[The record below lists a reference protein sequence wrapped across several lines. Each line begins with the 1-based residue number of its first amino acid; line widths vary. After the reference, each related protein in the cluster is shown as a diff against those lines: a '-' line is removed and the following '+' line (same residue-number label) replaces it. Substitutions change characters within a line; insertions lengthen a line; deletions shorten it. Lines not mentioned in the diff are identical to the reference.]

1 MLTEKHGTVE
11 NLVKIL
17 MYGTILLDV
26 ILMILSYIL
35 ARRALKPIIEA
46 YQKQTEFVENV
57 SHELRTPLTIIQA
70 KQELLLTEPESKIID
85 KSEEINLSL
94 VETRRLSKMIK
105 ELMELASA
113 DDKKVT
119 LEKNPKNINELIE
132 KVSEPYKEI
141 ANMQEKNIEF
151 DLNYKKTISINEGKI
166 NELFIIILDNAIKYT
181 ESGDKILIKT
191 YEKDRKM

>member
-1 MLTEKHGTVE
+1 MEKHGTVE

-17 MYGTILLDV
+17 IYGTMLLDT

-35 ARRALKPIIEA
+35 AKRALKPIIEA
-46 YQKQTEFVENV
+46 YQRQTEFVENV

-70 KQELLLTEPESKIID
+70 KQELLLTEPESKIIE
-85 KSEEINLSL
+85 KSEEINLCL
-94 VETRRLSKMIK
+94 LETRRLSKLIK
-105 ELMELASA
+105 ELMELART

-119 LEKNPKNINELIE
+119 LERTPKNINELIE

-141 ANMQEKNIEF
+141 AHMQEKSIEF
-151 DLNYKKTISINEGKI
+151 DLNYQKTISINEGKI

-181 ESGDKILIKT
+181 ENGDKILIKT